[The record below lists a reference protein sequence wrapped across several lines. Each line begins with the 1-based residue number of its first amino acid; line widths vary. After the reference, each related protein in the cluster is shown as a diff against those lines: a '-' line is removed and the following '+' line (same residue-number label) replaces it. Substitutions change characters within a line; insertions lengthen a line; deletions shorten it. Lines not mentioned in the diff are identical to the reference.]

1 MAIPMSTAGMPS
13 TVREKVSLDDTRDE
27 RETQRTDEQP
37 LPPVKACHATHVRD
51 TSSDE
56 TSESAAITRSVL
68 EKNEEGRPCE
78 LRVRLW
84 VVTGAIIADLED
96 KDSEGGR

>member
-1 MAIPMSTAGMPS
+1 MRAEVKMDEGNELADELEGCARDDVTAELQVFE
-13 TVREKVSLDDTRDE
+13 VRKM
-27 RETQRTDEQP
+27 
-37 LPPVKACHATHVRD
+37 
-51 TSSDE
+51 
-56 TSESAAITRSVL
+56 
-68 EKNEEGRPCE
+68 EGKELRPCE